1 MPMPN
6 TVADFWRLLYDYHS
20 DTVVMLNEFDRNDKV
35 SDFGC
40 TALYAFVQMTPPCL
54 LLLPT
59 TKLAMPDVCGLHCL
73 EINSVFNSY
82 RVATDSGKQGK

>member
-35 SDFGC
+35 SQLELFSRSA
-40 TALYAFVQMTPPCL
+40 TTEKIIINKKILQMADR
-54 LLLPT
+54 
-59 TKLAMPDVCGLHCL
+59 KGM
-73 EINSVFNSY
+73 
-82 RVATDSGKQGK
+82 